1 MDHRRIGLGRSGS
14 STSLM
19 TTSIR
24 SGGDRSLRPRSILIG
39 SRRTSIRLEDAMW
52 TALNDI
58 ARRRHMTVDDVLFVI
73 HRGHNAT
80 NLSSAIRVYI
90 VDYYRAALARRF

>member
-1 MDHRRIGLGRSGS
+1 
-14 STSLM
+14 
-19 TTSIR
+19 
-24 SGGDRSLRPRSILIG
+24 
-39 SRRTSIRLEDAMW
+39 MW

-58 ARRRHMTVDDVLFVI
+58 ARRRHMTVDDVLFEI

-90 VDYYRAALARRF
+90 VDYRAALARRF